1 MRYNILGFDQLKAF
15 ELGLNLDELMILR
28 HFHDF
33 ASSGKMESAI
43 QDGNI
48 YYWVKYDKFVEDLP
62 ILGMKKT
69 RIMEIFN
76 NNLAEKPNNWNDR
89 LNAMSESTKRRA
101 NSFKHI
107 GLLKSFTKKDKNGT
121 YSFFAFTELFYSI
134 FPEITDND
142 SEAKSDNQAA
152 TVKETQKHAK
162 KPTAAPRKNKNG
174 INLARSTVKVGGKE
188 VDSTTLS
195 NETIEALAK
204 KKYSKKEASESNSLA
219 SIPKSV
225 NIIDKSTH
233 ARESEPLD
241 NSICDNEKEYTNTE
255 KENFSWDW

>member
-107 GLLKSFTKKDKNGT
+107 GLLKSLTKKDKNGT

-142 SEAKSDNQAA
+142 SEAKSDNQAVTA
-152 TVKETQKHAK
+152 KQAQKPAK
-162 KPTAAPRKNKNG
+162 KPAAAPRKNKNG
-174 INLARSTVKVGGKE
+174 INLARSTVKVDGKE
-188 VDSTTLS
+188 VDSTMLS
-195 NETIEALAK
+195 NETIEALAR
-204 KKYSKKEASESNSLA
+204 KKYAKKEANGSDPQA

-233 ARESEPLD
+233 TRESEPLD
-241 NSICDNEKEYTNTE
+241 NSICNNEKEYTNTE

>member
-33 ASSGKMESAI
+33 ASSGKMESII
-43 QDGNI
+43 QDGNM

-89 LNAMSESTKRRA
+89 LNAMSESTKKRA

-134 FPEITDND
+134 LPEITDND
-142 SEAKSDNQAA
+142 PEAKSDNQAFTA
-152 TVKETQKHAK
+152 KEVE
-162 KPTAAPRKNKNG
+162 KPARKNKNG
-174 INLARSTVKVGGKE
+174 INLAKSIVKVDGKE

-195 NETIEALAK
+195 NETIEALAR

-225 NIIDKSTH
+225 NIIDKRTH
-233 ARESEPLD
+233 TRESEPLD
-241 NSICDNEKEYTNTE
+241 NSICDNEKDYTNTE
-255 KENFSWDW
+255 KEIFSWDW

>member
-33 ASSGKMESAI
+33 ASSGKMESTI

-107 GLLKSFTKKDKNGT
+107 GLLKSFTKKAKNGT

-142 SEAKSDNQAA
+142 SEAKSDNQAVTA
-152 TVKETQKHAK
+152 KQAQKPAK
-162 KPTAAPRKNKNG
+162 KPAAAPRKNKNG
-174 INLARSTVKVGGKE
+174 INLARSTVKVDGKE
-188 VDSTTLS
+188 VDSTMLS

-204 KKYSKKEASESNSLA
+204 KKYSKIEANGSKPQA

-225 NIIDKSTH
+225 NIIDRDASN
-233 ARESEPLD
+233 REDSPLD
-241 NSICDNEKEYTNTE
+241 NSICRNENNYTTTE
-255 KENFSWDW
+255 ENNFDWTW